1 MPEHALI
8 WAIVAAALLFDYIN
22 GFHDTANAIAT
33 TVLTGALSV
42 GRAILLAAS
51 LNFLGA
57 LINKTVATTI
67 GKGIVE
73 PTAVTQ
79 WVVLAAI
86 LGAIIWNLITWYF
99 GLPSSSSH
107 ALIGGIVGAVIA
119 YKGFGSF
126 KVAGLELIGL
136 ALLLSPI
143 LGFLVGHL
151 FMVGIYW
158 LFRHFPPGP
167 LNKWFRILQILSAS
181 SMALTHGGNDAQ
193 KSMGVITMALVAGGY
208 LKSFQI
214 PLWVVMACAAS
225 MALGTAG
232 GGWRIIKTVGRK
244 IIGLMPVQGFAAETS
259 GALVILAA
267 THFGAPIS
275 TTHTISSAIMGV
287 GTARKFSAIR
297 WGVVQQIVF
306 AWVLTLPCSALF
318 AVIIFKLMNLAGH

>member
-1 MPEHALI
+1 MPDQVLI

-42 GRAILLAAS
+42 GKAILLAAS
-51 LNFLGA
+51 LNFVGA
-57 LINKTVATTI
+57 LISKAVATTI

-73 PTAVTQ
+73 PTAVTPL
-79 WVVLAAI
+79 VVLAAI
-86 LGAIIWNLITWYF
+86 LGAIIWNLLTWYN

-107 ALIGGIVGAVIA
+107 ALIGGIIGAVIA
-119 YKGFGSF
+119 FKGFGSF
-126 KVAGLELIGL
+126 KVEGLEKIGL
-136 ALLLSPI
+136 ALLISPI
-143 LGFLVGHL
+143 LGLVVGHL
-151 FMVGIYW
+151 FMVAIYW
-158 LFRHFPPGP
+158 IFRRAHPGP
-167 LNKWFRILQILSAS
+167 LNKWFRIFQILSAS

-193 KSMGVITMALVAGGY
+193 KSMGVITMALVSGGV
-208 LKSFQI
+208 LHSFHI
-214 PLWVVMACAAS
+214 PLWVVIACATS

-259 GALVILAA
+259 GAMVIFAA

-275 TTHTISSAIMGV
+275 TTHVISSAIMGV
-287 GTARKFSAIR
+287 GTARKMSAIR

-306 AWVLTLPCSALF
+306 AWVMTLPCSALF
-318 AVIIFKLMNLAGH
+318 AGVIYKLMTLVR